1 MPLVTTEETKED
13 GEKGGSFIKLTSKN
27 ISQQG
32 YGG

>member
-13 GEKGGSFIKLTSKN
+13 GEKGGSFIKLTWKN